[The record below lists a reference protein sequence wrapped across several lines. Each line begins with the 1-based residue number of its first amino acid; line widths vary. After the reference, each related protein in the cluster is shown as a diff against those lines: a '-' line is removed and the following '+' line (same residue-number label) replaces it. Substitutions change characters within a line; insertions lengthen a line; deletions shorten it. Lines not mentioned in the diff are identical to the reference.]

1 MTKRFFSLLLSMAIL
16 FTVTRPAFAAG
27 LDSDLQEETV
37 SLGNESVVVHYQVN
51 GKISYIEVGSDI
63 IEVRGNEVYLNGEA
77 GYIQMNARLGHH
89 QIIRDILKL
98 SNITSLSKKP
108 LRNCLEIL
116 FLLYLYLLLIAS
128 QLIQPVRHSDLI
140 FLQESLKIF
149 ITGHT
154 TTLNEQKFMHLNIS
168 MDIKTGWAIYI
179 KTNTSIMVTGL
190 IHKKSV
196 PKPCSLSG
204 LSFSSSLLLF
214 II

>member
-63 IEVRGNEVYLNGEA
+63 IEVRGNEVYLNGE
-77 GYIQMNARLGHH
+77 NARLGHH

>member
-1 MTKRFFSLLLSMAIL
+1 MNQF
-16 FTVTRPAFAAG
+16 
-27 LDSDLQEETV
+27 
-37 SLGNESVVVHYQVN
+37 VVHYQVN

-63 IEVRGNEVYLNGEA
+63 IEVRGNEVYLNGELIA
-77 GYIQMNARLGHH
+77 TITSTVISGDPSVIEPYTGWLYTDECSFGTPSDYTRYIKTVEH
-89 QIIRDILKL
+89 
-98 SNITSLSKKP
+98 NITFEEAIEELSGDI
-108 LRNCLEIL
+108 IL
-116 FLLYLYLLLIAS
+116 TILVSAVNSFATD
-128 QLIQPVRHSDLI
+128 QPVRHSDLI